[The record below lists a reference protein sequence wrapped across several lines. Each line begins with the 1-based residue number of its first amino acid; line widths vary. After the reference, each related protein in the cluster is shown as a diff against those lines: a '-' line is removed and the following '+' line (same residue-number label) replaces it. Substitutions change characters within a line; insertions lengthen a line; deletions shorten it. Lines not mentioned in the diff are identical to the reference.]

1 MLFTGETEDA
11 LLKVSGSTLFL
22 AWQNL
27 VAAAQASTVVEMVAT
42 PSETT
47 FLTKLGQKNL
57 TFPLDLFGLSSPAV
71 AQVLEGLDG
80 AQHCAR

>member
-27 VAAAQASTVVEMVAT
+27 VAAVQASTVVDMVAN
-42 PSETT
+42 PSEK
-47 FLTKLGQKNL
+47 FVTKLGNKNL
-57 TFPLDLFGLSSPAV
+57 AFPLDLFGLSSPAV